1 MQKLPISGMLS
12 SNIVLVVSLE
22 KLILPVLLI
31 FFFVLHIHFVLHER
45 RSCHQYF
52 LLLNFMF
59 KTSAILFSP
68 GNKVEVSTI
77 EEWSNKEKK
86 CCDQDLLH
94 RKVGYALW
102 RYCRSAC
109 IRATDNHEAE
119 CWCCMQLS

>member
-12 SNIVLVVSLE
+12 SNVVLVVSLE

-31 FFFVLHIHFVLHER
+31 FFFVFHINFVLHER

-59 KTSAILFSP
+59 KTSAIFLSP

-77 EEWSNKEKK
+77 EECSNKEKK

-94 RKVGYALW
+94 RKVRYALW

>member
-1 MQKLPISGMLS
+1 MQKLPISGILS
-12 SNIVLVVSLE
+12 SNVVLVVSLE
-22 KLILPVLLI
+22 KLILPA
-31 FFFVLHIHFVLHER
+31 LHINFVLHER

-102 RYCRSAC
+102 RY
-109 IRATDNHEAE
+109 
-119 CWCCMQLS
+119 